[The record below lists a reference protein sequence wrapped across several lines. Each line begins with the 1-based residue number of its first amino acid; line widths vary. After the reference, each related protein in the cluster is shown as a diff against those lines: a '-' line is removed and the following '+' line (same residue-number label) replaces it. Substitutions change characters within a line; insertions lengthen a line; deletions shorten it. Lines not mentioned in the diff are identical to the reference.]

1 MSETLLIGIGVVILM
16 TVLGLVGY
24 KSWED
29 RRKSNDFLL
38 DTIIA
43 FKVGVIEKKAKDN
56 GVELTY
62 PKQRDEFIDK
72 IEAELERD
80 LNMVG

>member
-38 DTIIA
+38 DTINSIQ
-43 FKVGVIEKKAKDN
+43 GR
-56 GVELTY
+56 GH
-62 PKQRDEFIDK
+62 
-72 IEAELERD
+72 
-80 LNMVG
+80 

>member
-16 TVLGLVGY
+16 AVLGLIGY

-29 RRKSNDFLL
+29 RRKSNGFLD

-43 FKVGVIEKKAKDN
+43 YKVGVIQKKAKDN
-56 GVELTY
+56 DVELIY
-62 PKQRDEFIDK
+62 PEKKDEFIDK
-72 IEAELERD
+72 IERELERD
-80 LNMVG
+80 LNRT